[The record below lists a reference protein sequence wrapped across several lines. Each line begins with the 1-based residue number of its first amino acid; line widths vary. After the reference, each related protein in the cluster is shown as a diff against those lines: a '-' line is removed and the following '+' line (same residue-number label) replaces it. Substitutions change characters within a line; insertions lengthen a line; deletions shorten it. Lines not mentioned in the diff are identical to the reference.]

1 MIEVRTIKSL
11 IKYLKVLIKEAY
23 NFENREALKYKTI
36 NPKYRLFKFL
46 IIALLFSSVTIIL
59 SPNEKDTLYNI
70 FDFLINFYAITIG
83 FTITALVFLAGTFID
98 FKNSQLKNYE
108 ENVKIKICKQLSS
121 TFILSILINVSIV
134 MIGFINN
141 NILIN
146 IKININEYIIMLFNL
161 VIFILVYS
169 TLFISLILFIR
180 SINFLKIYIDLIIES
195 EI

>member
-1 MIEVRTIKSL
+1 MIEVRTMKSL

-23 NFENREALKYKTI
+23 NFENREALKNKTI
-36 NPKYRLFKFL
+36 NPKYRLFKIL

-169 TLFISLILFIR
+169 MLFISLILFIR

>member
-1 MIEVRTIKSL
+1 MKSL

-36 NPKYRLFKFL
+36 NTKYRLFKFL

-146 IKININEYIIMLFNL
+146 IKNNINEYIIMLFNL

-169 TLFISLILFIR
+169 MLFISLILFIR
-180 SINFLKIYIDLIIES
+180 SINFLKKYIDLIIES

>member
-1 MIEVRTIKSL
+1 MIEVRTMKSL

-36 NPKYRLFKFL
+36 NTKYRLFKFL

-146 IKININEYIIMLFNL
+146 IKNNINEYIIMLFNL

-169 TLFISLILFIR
+169 MLFISLILFIR
-180 SINFLKIYIDLIIES
+180 SINFLKKYIDLIIES

>member
-1 MIEVRTIKSL
+1 MIEVRTMKSL

-23 NFENREALKYKTI
+23 NFENREALKNKTI
-36 NPKYRLFKFL
+36 NPKYRLFKIL

-146 IKININEYIIMLFNL
+146 IKININEYIIMLFNF

-169 TLFISLILFIR
+169 MLFISLILFIR